1 MVDSF
6 SLDQFLL
13 QLLNGL
19 TYAGLLFVIASGFTL
34 IFGLMRVVNM
44 SHGAFYLLGAYIG
57 YSVQRQTGNWV
68 LAVIAGTLSVGI
80 AALVLQWLVQR
91 VEGDLPQTLLTLG
104 GALMIGD
111 LCLWVWG
118 GLPMTLKAPQQLKT
132 LVDFGI
138 IQYPGF
144 RLFVLFVAV
153 VVGAGLWY
161 MLYRTQLGRIIR
173 AGVDNR
179 AMVSALGINI
189 DRLFVLVFVLGGLLI
204 GFSGTIGGS
213 YLAFGSGTDFDI
225 LTYALVVVIMGGM
238 GSLGGSAIGALIV
251 GLVDSFG
258 RTYMAG
264 VSIFL
269 LSGTLL
275 VVLAFRPQGLFGRA
289 Q

>member
-1 MVDSF
+1 MDSF
-6 SLDQFLL
+6 SLNQFLL

-44 SHGAFYLLGAYIG
+44 SHGAFYLLGAYVG
-57 YSVQRQTGNWV
+57 YSVQQQTGNWV
-68 LAVIAGTLSVGI
+68 VAVIAGTLSVGI

-118 GLPMTLKAPQQLKT
+118 GLPMTLKAPKQLKT

-161 MLYRTQLGRIIR
+161 MLHRTQLGRIIR

>member
-1 MVDSF
+1 MQSF

-13 QLLNGL
+13 QVLNGL

-34 IFGLMRVVNM
+34 IFGLMRVVNL

-57 YSVQRQTGNWV
+57 YSVQRQTGSWV
-68 LAVIAGTLSVGI
+68 AAVIAGTLSVGI

-118 GLPMTLKAPQQLKT
+118 GLPITLKAPQQLKT
-132 LVDFGI
+132 LIDLGI